1 VVTPT
6 VVGVRPTGAGRRGPG
21 RPRALHV
28 CTRYLRGG
36 SERRVADVIGA
47 LTDVD
52 HVVVVGADSDLERA
66 RRELAPARVVG
77 EPRLV
82 RPISPM
88 RDLRCLVAL
97 RKVMATGQYDVVY
110 THQSKAGTLGRV
122 AARLGGGPPVVH
134 SLSMANFGP
143 GFGRVQGGLQRL
155 VESRLAPWTEAWVV
169 VGADLAERYRRLG
182 ADPARLHVVRSG
194 APLPDGSRAPGP
206 AHARLAARYG
216 FDRGRPLILH
226 LGSLDHRK
234 HVMDLPDYLSG
245 VLADSPDPPVLLV
258 AGEGPLAEP
267 LAAAF
272 RRSGQAE
279 DVRMTGYVSPVD
291 DLLVAADVV
300 VLLSG
305 AEGLPQVL
313 LQAAAVG
320 TPFVAHPVD
329 GVAELL
335 SLGAIG
341 RVVPHGDVPGAAMAT
356 AKLLAEG
363 TPRVVAPEFASAL
376 DEWSPHTIRRRHRA
390 VFERVVG
397 STSTRS
403 SVPRQHTRA
412 GATGGLVVEFLGL
425 PGAGKT
431 SVARALAAEMPGV
444 SLATDGLDAGTPTV
458 ARTRHKA
465 LAVASEVL
473 VRSLA
478 SVAAARC
485 VASSGQDGPTA
496 VLRRTTAWLVAQRLV
511 ARARRRDVIAVLDE
525 GSLQAIWSTGL
536 VGDHR
541 LLLDAW
547 TSRPDRWRR
556 PDLVVV
562 LRLEADHA
570 AERLASRGD
579 PHSRVEQARG
589 AARTRLLRQGHAV
602 LDDLV
607 DGLRQGGLAPRG
619 VLEVEVSADD
629 TLEDTVAVVRAT
641 LDAIVGMNPSERGGP
656 CILPPFPANRDI

>member
-1 VVTPT
+1 MLAPT
-6 VVGVRPTGAGRRGPG
+6 ITGGRSTGAGSEGPD

-36 SERRVADVIGA
+36 SERRVADVIRA
-47 LTDVD
+47 LPDVD
-52 HVVVVGADSDLERA
+52 HLVVVGGDSDLERA
-66 RRELAPARVVG
+66 QRELAPARIVG

-97 RKVMATGQYDVVY
+97 RKVMATGHYDVVY

-155 VESRLAPWTEAWVV
+155 VESRLTPWTGAWVV

-194 APLPDGSRAPGP
+194 APLPDGSRSP
-206 AHARLAARYG
+206 ARARARLAVRYG
-216 FDRGRPLILH
+216 FDRRRPLILH

-234 HVMDLPDYLSG
+234 NVMDLPDYLSG
-245 VLADSPDPPVLLV
+245 VLADSPDPPMLLV

-320 TPFVAHPVD
+320 TPFVAYPVD

-376 DEWSPHTIRRRHRA
+376 DEWSPQTIRRRHRA
-390 VFERVVG
+390 VFERVAG
-397 STSTRS
+397 SSSKRS
-403 SVPRQHTRA
+403 SVPRQHTRTA
-412 GATGGLVVEFLGL
+412 PAGGLVVEFLGL

-431 SVARALAAEMPGV
+431 SVARALAAAMPEV
-444 SLATDGLDAGTPTV
+444 SLATHGLDAGTSTLP
-458 ARTRHKA
+458 RMLHKA

-473 VRSLA
+473 VRSPA
-478 SVAAARC
+478 SMAAARH
-485 VASSGQDGPTA
+485 VASSGQGGPTA

-511 ARARRRDVIAVLDE
+511 ARARRRHVIAVLDE

-541 LLLDAW
+541 HLLDAW
-547 TSRPDRWRR
+547 SSSPDRWRR

-562 LRLEADHA
+562 LRLGTDHA
-570 AERLASRGD
+570 AERLAGRDD

-589 AARTRLLRQGHAV
+589 ADRTRLLQQGQAV

-607 DGLRQGGLAPRG
+607 DGLRQGGLAYHG
-619 VLEVEVSADD
+619 VLEVEASAEH
-629 TLEDTVAVVRAT
+629 TLADTVGVVRAM
-641 LDAIVGMNPSERGGP
+641 LDVSLGRA
-656 CILPPFPANRDI
+656 